1 MKPSPRP
8 TAAKP
13 SPNLS
18 ELARLH
24 GVSREALRA
33 WRVSGLDLA
42 DEQALRAK
50 IATSRSPA
58 ASAGKATDGG
68 ETLASAR
75 LRRERALADRA
86 EIEVA
91 RRRGELLELHHAEQA
106 FTAVGAAVGAALR
119 KIPSELP
126 DMLEGLNPSSMRKVL
141 LEYQNQLFSDV
152 HRIVETNFANI
163 KSL

>member
-1 MKPSPRP
+1 MTQKQK
-8 TAAKP
+8 AKP
-13 SPNLS
+13 ATRPVSLS
-18 ELARLH
+18 GLARQYGL
-24 GVSREALRA
+24 SRETLREWENA
-33 WRVSGLDLA
+33 GVNIYDDA
-42 DEQALRAK
+42 AIRAK

-58 ASAGKATDGG
+58 ASAGKASDGG
-68 ETLASAR
+68 ESLASAK